1 MKEKGADGWAKEN
14 LRAWPKANGWEEGI
28 GGTIVVEG
36 KGRGLVTV
44 RDKLVLLHED
54 FLLPS
59 RSPTLLFCTVKSCA
73 NCLLRTSI
81 LLFSLSMI
89 FYLDIKTR
97 VKYCVTYPSFRSR
110 TRIHFPFSANSR
122 DFSRLSHRSSLS
134 PIEKCPSVEPSSEL
148 IICWRVYLRL
158 GTSIIRLLASPLL
171 LTFILFLSSSLC
183 LFTST
188 QHSPHPLITY

>member
-1 MKEKGADGWAKEN
+1 MKEKGAGGWAKEN
-14 LRAWPKANGWEEGI
+14 LRAWPKGNGWEEGI

-44 RDKLVLLHED
+44 CDKLVLLHED

-89 FYLDIKTR
+89 FYLGIKNSCKVLCNLPQFSITHSNSLPLFGKFPGLLTPIPSL
-97 VKYCVTYPSFRSR
+97 VLVTYRKMPKCR
-110 TRIHFPFSANSR
+110 TF
-122 DFSRLSHRSSLS
+122 
-134 PIEKCPSVEPSSEL
+134 
-148 IICWRVYLRL
+148 
-158 GTSIIRLLASPLL
+158 
-171 LTFILFLSSSLC
+171 
-183 LFTST
+183 
-188 QHSPHPLITY
+188 